1 MILGRNRTPFT
12 TPAAASGAFR
22 PTMPGMRFYSHF
34 DPFALVNTRMQS
46 MPGAYYPPAPNAIG
60 PAPSMPAP
68 PPPPVTPGAATSPV
82 GPAAGM
88 SGAFGS
94 TGGTAS
100 HFHATP
106 YTVMRQ
112 GLIPGVRPNAS
123 NIRMGVHRAPGW
135 VHQSMPF
142 QTAPL
147 PPPPPP
153 PPPPAA
159 VAPAPGGVKGLLG
172 AIFHPGYGHRRRPRR
187 HHWWQW
193 NPPSTQEQTVAAVAP
208 SQPSCEWVNDYTTG
222 IAKEICDGRVV
233 SYRDAHGNTINPD
246 AYGAYG
252 QGTMSGLGFPFP
264 GWGRRHRR
272 HVHPGQARF
281 RRHGF

>member
-1 MILGRNRTPFT
+1 MILGRNRVPFT

-22 PTMPGMRFYSHF
+22 PSMPGMRFYSHF
-34 DPFALVNTRMQS
+34 DPFMQVHSRMRS
-46 MPGAYYPPAPNAIG
+46 MPNAYYPPAPNAIG

-68 PPPPVTPGAATSPV
+68 PPPPVTPGAATSPA
-82 GPAAGM
+82 GPHAGM

-106 YTVMRQ
+106 YTIMRQ

-123 NIRMGVHRAPGW
+123 NIRMGARTASGW

-159 VAPAPGGVKGLLG
+159 VAPSGVKGLLG
-172 AIFHPGYGHRRRPRR
+172 AIFSPGYHNMHPHMRRPRR
-187 HHWWQW
+187 HHWWQL
-193 NPPSTQEQTVAAVAP
+193 NPPSTQEQAVAAVAP
-208 SQPSCEWVNDYTTG
+208 AQSNCEWVNDYTSG
-222 IAKEICDGRVV
+222 IAKEICNGRVV
-233 SYRDAHGNTINPD
+233 SYRDAQGNTINPD

-252 QGTMSGLGFPFP
+252 QGTMSGLGMH
-264 GWGRRHRR
+264 RH
-272 HVHPGQARF
+272 HGHHPGLF
-281 RRHGF
+281 RRRGF